1 MDIKLFINSA
11 DEKVVN
17 KTLEYIA
24 DLQDCTI
31 KGDAGVENPT
41 LEIAFIPQTVDHAS
55 ILKCNYVYI
64 PAFNRYYFAK
74 VTVSQ
79 QRVFIECDCD
89 VLMSFVRYCGNSPAI
104 VRRSQQSNKYNLY
117 LNDPYFMTLA
127 KNVVEVIHFPNDDV
141 FNGYSYVLTV
151 AGPRGGVV

>member
-1 MDIKLFINSA
+1 MNIKLFINRH

-24 DLQDCTI
+24 DIENCAI
-31 KGDAGVENPT
+31 KGDASLESPT
-41 LEIAFIPQTVDHAS
+41 LEMQYRED
-55 ILKCNYVYI
+55 ILNCNYCYI
-64 PAFNRYYFAK
+64 PAFSRYYFCK

-79 QRVFIECDCD
+79 QRIFLECDCD
-89 VLMSFVRYCGNSPAI
+89 VLMSFMRNCGGSSAI
-104 VRRSQQSNKYNLY
+104 VRRSQQANKYNLY

-127 KNVVEVIHFPNDDV
+127 KNVVEVVHFPNSDV

-151 AGPRGGVV
+151 AGPRGGGV

>member
-1 MDIKLFINSA
+1 MNIKLFINSH

-24 DLQDCTI
+24 DVQGTL
-31 KGDAGVENPT
+31 KGDAAVETPT
-41 LEIAFIPQTVDHAS
+41 LEMQYRTD
-55 ILKCNYVYI
+55 ILKCNYCYI
-64 PAFNRYYFAK
+64 PDFGRYYFCK

-79 QRVFIECDCD
+79 QRVYIECDCD
-89 VLMSFVRYCGNSPAI
+89 VLMSFMRQVGDSKAI
-104 VRRSQQSNKYNLY
+104 VRRSEQSNKYNLY